1 MRKAA
6 VATILTVLLLPAG
19 FGSLQAQAL
28 SEPGSVEP
36 ETILLPGEMPESA
49 DWDIADALPL
59 TCLQLWEAYGEN
71 NQDVVEI
78 VTTMAGMSV
87 INRELEFPQT
97 EEAGRMLGEGILKGC
112 EQDRN
117 DLMYAIVDRNVRKV
131 VAEHAN
137 K

>member
-1 MRKAA
+1 MRRMSLA
-6 VATILTVLLLPAG
+6 LLLSFLLPASV
-19 FGSLQAQAL
+19 GSLQAQAS
-28 SEPGSVEP
+28 SEAAPDLQDS
-36 ETILLPGEMPESA
+36 ILLPGEMPENA

-112 EQDRN
+112 TQDRN

-131 VAEHAN
+131 VAEQAGN
-137 K
+137 

>member
-1 MRKAA
+1 MRKVSLALA
-6 VATILTVLLLPAG
+6 LSLLLPASV
-19 FGSLQAQAL
+19 GSLNAQAL
-28 SEPGSVEP
+28 SEATAEAPA
-36 ETILLPGEMPESA
+36 TILLPGEMPENA

-59 TCLQLWEAYGEN
+59 TCLQMWEAYGEN
-71 NQDVVEI
+71 NEDVIEM

-112 EQDRN
+112 TQDRN

-137 K
+137 H

>member
-1 MRKAA
+1 MRKVSLA
-6 VATILTVLLLPAG
+6 LVLSFLLPVSV
-19 FGSLQAQAL
+19 GSLQAQAL
-28 SEPGSVEP
+28 SEPGSVEL
-36 ETILLPGEMPESA
+36 ETILLPAEMPESA

-87 INRELEFPQT
+87 INRELDFPQT
-97 EEAGRMLGEGILKGC
+97 EAAGRMLGEGILKGC
-112 EQDRN
+112 TQDRN

-131 VAEHAN
+131 VMELS
-137 K
+137 KR

>member
-1 MRKAA
+1 MRKVSLA
-6 VATILTVLLLPAG
+6 LVLSFLLPVSV
-19 FGSLQAQAL
+19 GSLQAQAL
-28 SEPGSVEP
+28 SESESVAP
-36 ETILLPGEMPESA
+36 ETILLPREMPESA

-87 INRELEFPQT
+87 INRELDFPQT

-112 EQDRN
+112 TQDRN

>member
-1 MRKAA
+1 MRKVSLA
-6 VATILTVLLLPAG
+6 LVLSFLLPVSV
-19 FGSLQAQAL
+19 GSLQAQAL
-28 SEPGSVEP
+28 SEPGSVEL
-36 ETILLPGEMPESA
+36 ETILLPAEMPESA

-87 INRELEFPQT
+87 INRGLDFPQT
-97 EEAGRMLGEGILKGC
+97 EAAGRMLGEGILKGC
-112 EQDRN
+112 TQDRN

>member
-1 MRKAA
+1 M
-6 VATILTVLLLPAG
+6 VVSLLLPVCD
-19 FGSLQAQAL
+19 GSLHSQAS
-28 SEPGSVEP
+28 SEATPDLQNS
-36 ETILLPGEMPESA
+36 ILVPREMPESA

-59 TCLQLWEAYGEN
+59 TCLQLWQAYGEN
-71 NQDVVEI
+71 NQDVIDI

-112 EQDRN
+112 TQDRN

-137 K
+137 R

>member
-1 MRKAA
+1 MRKGLL
-6 VATILTVLLLPAG
+6 VLVVSLLLPVSA
-19 FGSLQAQAL
+19 GSLHAQAS
-28 SEPGSVEP
+28 SEATPDLQNS
-36 ETILLPGEMPESA
+36 ILVPREMPESA
-49 DWDIADALPL
+49 DWDIADALLL
-59 TCLQLWEAYGEN
+59 TCLQLWQAYGEN
-71 NQDVVEI
+71 NQDVIDI

-112 EQDRN
+112 TQDRN

-137 K
+137 R

>member
-1 MRKAA
+1 MRSGLL
-6 VATILTVLLLPAG
+6 VLVVSLLLPASA
-19 FGSLQAQAL
+19 GSLHAQAS
-28 SEPGSVEP
+28 SEATPDLQNS
-36 ETILLPGEMPESA
+36 ILLPREMPENA
-49 DWDIADALPL
+49 DWEIADALPL

-71 NQDVVEI
+71 NEDVIEI

-97 EEAGRMLGEGILKGC
+97 EEAGRKLGEGILSGC
-112 EQDRN
+112 TQDRN

-137 K
+137 R

>member
-1 MRKAA
+1 MRKVSLALI
-6 VATILTVLLLPAG
+6 VSLLLPASV
-19 FGSLQAQAL
+19 GSLQAQAL
-28 SEPGSVEP
+28 SEVVSEP
-36 ETILLPGEMPESA
+36 PESILLPREMPEDA

-71 NQDVVEI
+71 NQDVIEI

-87 INRELEFPQT
+87 INRELDFPQT
-97 EEAGRMLGEGILKGC
+97 EEAGRMLGEGVLKGC
-112 EQDRN
+112 TQDRN

-137 K
+137 Q

>member
-1 MRKAA
+1 MRRGLL
-6 VATILTVLLLPAG
+6 VSLVSLLLAASA
-19 FGSLQAQAL
+19 GSLHAQAS
-28 SEPGSVEP
+28 SEAAPDLQDS
-36 ETILLPGEMPESA
+36 ILLPGEMPENA

-131 VAEHAN
+131 VAEQAGN
-137 K
+137 

>member
-1 MRKAA
+1 MRKVSLA
-6 VATILTVLLLPAG
+6 LVLSFLLPVSV
-19 FGSLQAQAL
+19 GSLQAQAL
-28 SEPGSVEP
+28 SESESVAP
-36 ETILLPGEMPESA
+36 ETILLPREMPESA

-112 EQDRN
+112 TQDRN

>member
-1 MRKAA
+1 MRKVSLA
-6 VATILTVLLLPAG
+6 LVLSFLLPVSV
-19 FGSLQAQAL
+19 GSLQAQAL
-28 SEPGSVEP
+28 SEPGSVEL
-36 ETILLPGEMPESA
+36 ETILLPAEMPESA
-49 DWDIADALPL
+49 NWDIADALPL

-87 INRELEFPQT
+87 INRGLDFPQT
-97 EEAGRMLGEGILKGC
+97 EAAGRMLGEGILKGC
-112 EQDRN
+112 TQDRN

>member
-1 MRKAA
+1 MRKGLL
-6 VATILTVLLLPAG
+6 VLVVSLLLPVSA
-19 FGSLQAQAL
+19 GSLHAQAS
-28 SEPGSVEP
+28 SEATPDLQNS
-36 ETILLPGEMPESA
+36 ILVPREMPESA
-49 DWDIADALPL
+49 DWGIADALPL
-59 TCLQLWEAYGEN
+59 TCLQLWQAYGEN
-71 NQDVVEI
+71 NQDVIDI

-112 EQDRN
+112 TQDRN

-137 K
+137 R

>member
-1 MRKAA
+1 MRKGLL
-6 VATILTVLLLPAG
+6 VLVVSLLLPASA
-19 FGSLQAQAL
+19 GSLQAQAS
-28 SEPGSVEP
+28 SEATPDLQNS
-36 ETILLPGEMPESA
+36 ILVPREMPESA

-71 NQDVVEI
+71 NQDVIEI

-117 DLMYAIVDRNVRKV
+117 DLIYAIVDRNVRKV

-137 K
+137 R

>member
-1 MRKAA
+1 MSLA
-6 VATILTVLLLPAG
+6 LLLSFLLPASV
-19 FGSLQAQAL
+19 GSLQAQAS
-28 SEPGSVEP
+28 SEAAPDLQDS
-36 ETILLPGEMPESA
+36 ILLPGEMPENA

-131 VAEHAN
+131 VAEQAGN
-137 K
+137 